1 MWCSIVTNDTG
12 LPKQILALGG
22 WGTCLRIGKGPI
34 GGDKRMIIYNNE
46 EAFVLGA
53 VTIFCEAA

>member
-1 MWCSIVTNDTG
+1 MVQG

-22 WGTCLRIGKGPI
+22 LGKCLPIGKGPI
-34 GGDKRMIIYNNE
+34 GGNKSMIIYNND

-53 VTIFCEAA
+53 VNIFCEAA

>member
-1 MWCSIVTNDTG
+1 MVQG

-22 WGTCLRIGKGPI
+22 LGKCLPIGKGPI
-34 GGDKRMIIYNNE
+34 GGDKRMIIYNND

-53 VTIFCEAA
+53 VNIFCEAA